1 MLLGYLHVILGNKG
15 QEIFVIV
22 SFMVVFIIPLT
33 VITVCGLVPFTIIL
47 PCGRL
52 VQILPSA
59 SLLSR
64 GSRAPYWHKNAGAA
78 ADTRLEEARGGGCMG
93 RGSTS
98 THYINSYPGTGGFR
112 DSTDNESCFHNSPK
126 MLLHCSVN

>member
-47 PCGRL
+47 PCGLVPFTIILPCGRL

-64 GSRAPYWHKNAGAA
+64 GSHALYWHKNA
-78 ADTRLEEARGGGCMG
+78 
-93 RGSTS
+93 
-98 THYINSYPGTGGFR
+98 
-112 DSTDNESCFHNSPK
+112 
-126 MLLHCSVN
+126 